1 LTLVVEEAFKRGAV
15 RTARGKPWTDA
26 ESKLL
31 MDMTAQGFNPQR
43 IYDSGKLPGRTVSA
57 IMKQL
62 QRCSIVQTKP
72 TAIVETIKPAKDAL
86 SMDEVVKRFTTAFKQ
101 ICNSKEADKLALE
114 RFRIIF
120 QAAKDYGPLLANYEK
135 WEKIEKKIEELSA
148 AVAEL
153 QATKGIKKA

>member
-1 LTLVVEEAFKRGAV
+1 MM
-15 RTARGKPWTDA
+15 ARGKSWTDA
-26 ESKLL
+26 ELEFL
-31 MDMTAQGFNPQR
+31 QQMAAQGLNPQQ
-43 IYDSGKLPGRTVSA
+43 IYDSGKLPGRTY
-57 IMKQL
+57 
-62 QRCSIVQTKP
+62 RSIVRQISGSIVYTKP
-72 TAIVETIKPAKDAL
+72 TAIVRTIEPAKNAL

-135 WEKIEKKIEELSA
+135 WENVEKKIEELSA

-153 QATKGIKKA
+153 QAAQSSKKA